1 MKKITLIASAALLI
15 GATSCNDNKQSFK
28 STSSFKLESYT
39 LVTGANVDPTVS
51 LTEYAFETDNYN
63 FTLKMS
69 SNNLVIGGS
78 AVDFAT
84 GEMPMVY
91 GVIRMKG
98 AKEYS
103 SFYLSESKSAGNVGS
118 MPITDVFADFTTCSN
133 TYNDSIVNLLADQLK
148 LNPIV
153 YPRTRI
159 YSETQFKVGDF
170 LVRTFWKDMLFTG
183 TTNVAGGGLDTPTTA
198 NKPSY
203 RVLMNLETPGSYKAD
218 VFMYNI
224 SFLGGENTVNYVVKG
239 VPVRFDNNGFVIE
252 CSDVTPEAIA
262 LKTDQKAPAIK
273 LSTLNIRSSSHDLTQ
288 AECRYQIEGSYT
300 CSFSG
305 TCLMGFNMSDMKD
318 K

>member
-1 MKKITLIASAALLI
+1 M
-15 GATSCNDNKQSFK
+15 DF
-28 STSSFKLESYT
+28 STT
-39 LVTGANVDPTVS
+39 
-51 LTEYAFETDNYN
+51 
-63 FTLKMS
+63 
-69 SNNLVIGGS
+69 
-78 AVDFAT
+78 
-84 GEMPMVY
+84 EMPMVY

-118 MPITDVFADFTTCSN
+118 MPITDVFADFTTCTN

-153 YPRTRI
+153 YPRTKI

-170 LVRTFWKDMLFTG
+170 QIRTFWKDMLFTG

-198 NKPSY
+198 SKPSY
-203 RVLMNLETPGSYKAD
+203 RVLMNLDTPGSYKAD

-262 LKTDQKAPAIK
+262 LKTDQIAPAIK

>member
-1 MKKITLIASAALLI
+1 MKKITLIASVALLMA
-15 GATSCNDNKQSFK
+15 ATSCNNKQDFH
-28 STSSFKLESYT
+28 STSTFNLESYS
-39 LVTGANVDPTVS
+39 LVTGPNQDAAVT
-51 LTEYAFETDNYN
+51 LTNYTFITDNYN
-63 FTLKMS
+63 YTLMLNS
-69 SNNLVIGGS
+69 DDLVIGGNK
-78 AVDFAT
+78 VDFST
-84 GEMPMVY
+84 TEMPMVY

-118 MPITDVFADFTTCSN
+118 MPITDVFADFTTCTN

-153 YPRTRI
+153 YPRTKI

-170 LVRTFWKDMLFTG
+170 QIRTFWKDMLFTG

-198 NKPSY
+198 SKPSY
-203 RVLMNLETPGSYKAD
+203 RVLMNLDTPGSYKAD

-262 LKTDQKAPAIK
+262 LKTDQTAPAIK
-273 LSTLNIRSSSHDLTQ
+273 LSTLNIRSSSQDLTK

-305 TCLMGFNMSDMKD
+305 TCLLGFNMSDMKD

>member
-39 LVTGANVDPTVS
+39 LVTSANADPTVS
-51 LTEYAFETDNYN
+51 LTNYAFETDNYN
-63 FTLKMS
+63 FTLKMTS
-69 SNNLVIGGS
+69 DNLVIGGN

-84 GEMPMVY
+84 DEMPMIY
-91 GVIRMKG
+91 GLIRMKG
-98 AKEYS
+98 ATQPS
-103 SFYLSESKSAGNVGS
+103 SFYLSESKSAGIVGS
-118 MPITDVFADFTTCSN
+118 MPITDVYADFTTCSN
-133 TYNDSIVNLLADQLK
+133 TYNDSIVNVLSDQLK

-153 YPRTRI
+153 YPRTQI
-159 YSETQFKVGDF
+159 YSETQFKVGDYQ
-170 LVRTFWKDMLFTG
+170 VRTFWKDMLFTG

-198 NKPSY
+198 SKPSY
-203 RVLMNLETPGSYKAD
+203 RVLMNLDTPGSYKAD

-224 SFLGGENTVNYVVKG
+224 SFLGGENTVNYVLKG

-262 LKTDQKAPAIK
+262 LKTDQTAPAIK
-273 LSTLNIRSSSHDLTQ
+273 LSSLSIRSSSQDLTQ
-288 AECRYQIEGSYT
+288 AEFRYQIEGSYT

-305 TCLMGFNMSDMKD
+305 TCLLGFNMSDMKN